1 MAIRIPQLPARSD
14 APFPPAETA
23 LREPNGLLAFG
34 GDLSPT
40 RLLNA
45 YRCGIFPWF
54 SDGEPPLWW
63 NPDPRMVVA
72 PGDLHLSRRLRRSLR
87 RSGWTARADHRFDQV
102 IALCARLPRRGQNGT
117 WITEEMIDAYR
128 ELHSLGHAHSIEVSD
143 AEGQLV
149 GAVYGL
155 AIGRVF
161 FGESMVSLRSG
172 GSQAALAA
180 LCHRLVDWRYALLD
194 GQVESEHLQRMGFA
208 PIPRVNFIATCLRE
222 CAEPIIATDWRQSFG
237 ELSLS
242 HSA

>member
-1 MAIRIPQLPARSD
+1 MAIRIPQLPARPD
-14 APFPPAETA
+14 AAFPPVCQA

-63 NPDPRMVVA
+63 SPDPRMVVA

-87 RSGWTARADHRFDQV
+87 TSGWTARADHHFDEV
-102 IALCARLPRRGQNGT
+102 IALCARLPRHGQSGT

-128 ELHSLGHAHSIEVSD
+128 ELHALGHAHSIEVSD

-194 GQVESEHLQRMGFA
+194 GQVESAHLQRLGFA
-208 PIPRVNFIATCLRE
+208 PIPRTDFIDVCRQA
-222 CAEPIIATDWRQSFG
+222 CAEPATATDWRRSFG
-237 ELSLS
+237 ELALS
-242 HSA
+242 HSG